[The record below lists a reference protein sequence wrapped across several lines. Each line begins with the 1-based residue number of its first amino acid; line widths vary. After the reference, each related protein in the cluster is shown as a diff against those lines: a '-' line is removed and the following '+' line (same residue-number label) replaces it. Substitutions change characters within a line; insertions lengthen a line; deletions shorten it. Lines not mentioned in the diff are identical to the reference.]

1 MAFLYF
7 YRWFETQLKVDK
19 KLSHYEVHFPH
30 FTHRHPWGKTPDED
44 EDENRSLES
53 DSEATQSILK
63 LDHGGVRIPIHSL
76 SHVTHDENAEEINV
90 EGEYYEFTTN
100 KKDGKSY
107 SKHGNSW
114 GQSWKYSPD
123 KTSDDTSLAKEVGGD
138 YGEHKILDPRHV
150 QYDRISPGA
159 TILPGTYSWWGL
171 HPHEEQTDSKP
182 VRSNSKARSNSKVR
196 SNAKVC
202 STHISIL
209 PHELQDAIKSLEKKS
224 VYVPN
229 YMAHTPTSPYGN
241 NCFYS
246 SFKDSL
252 ESYATSRETKT
263 SQLCLKVGGTLRYRN
278 EICHVVIVCKQD
290 DAALSSYAPITPRM
304 KAGVLETRG
313 LVDRNG
319 KVKDVDAIPKFQP
332 QYVISKIGKR
342 NLSYENVAFAFYFSE
357 MERLLRCRKDSV
369 KRLKVRHTQKQCIKT
384 RPNAE
389 KGTWKCPNNIKKI

>member
-7 YRWFETQLKVDK
+7 YRWFKTQLINK

-30 FTHRHPWGKTPDED
+30 FTHRHPWGETPDED
-44 EDENRSLES
+44 ENRLLET

-63 LDHGGVRIPIHSL
+63 LDHGGVSIPIHSL

-90 EGEYYEFTTN
+90 EGEYYEFSTN
-100 KKDGKSY
+100 KKDGKLY

-123 KTSDDTSLAKEVGGD
+123 KTSYDTSLAKEVGGD
-138 YGEHKILDPRHV
+138 YGKHESSDPRHAYV

-159 TILPGTYSWWGL
+159 KTLPGTYSWWGL

-182 VRSNSKARSNSKVR
+182 VRSKSKVR

-202 STHISIL
+202 SKHISIL

-229 YMAHTPTSPYGN
+229 YMAHTPTSRYGN

-252 ESYATSRETKT
+252 ESYATSRKTET
-263 SQLCLKVGGTLRYRN
+263 SQLCLKVGGTLRYTN

-290 DAALSSYAPITPRM
+290 DAVLSSYAPITPQM
-304 KAGVLETRG
+304 KSGVLEMRG

-319 KVKDVDAIPKFQP
+319 KVKDVDAIPEFQP
-332 QYVISKIGKR
+332 HYVISKIGKR
-342 NLSYENVAFAFYFSE
+342 NLSYENLAFAFYFSKKKKKC
-357 MERLLRCRKDSV
+357 LLRCRKDSV

-389 KGTWKCPNNIKKI
+389 GIWKCPNNIKRN